1 MVSMRAVSVALVLLI
16 GLSPG
21 LRAGDRRAGEADH
34 WAWKPPVRPA
44 VPQPRDSSWVVN
56 PIDAFILSRLEA
68 EGLRPAAPAGREA
81 LLRRVTFDLTGLPPT
96 VEEMDAFLADD
107 SPEAWEKVVDRLLAS
122 PRHGERWARHWLD
135 LARYADTNGYELD
148 EPRPDA
154 WRYRDY
160 VIRSLNEDKP
170 YDRFVSEQIAGD
182 ILHPGDPDAL
192 IATGFNLL
200 GPDMT
205 DAADQATRRLNSLH
219 DMTETAALVFLG
231 LTVGCAR
238 CHDHKFEPI
247 PQRDFFRLEAFFT
260 SAAFRRDLVI
270 AGDEEKAFHE
280 KALGEYRALTKD
292 FEEEIARIEKKH
304 IDAIR
309 ARKLRGLADEAR
321 AAHETPLERRTDLQ
335 KELAEKTER
344 LLGVSPGEVT
354 AALSPEERER
364 RDRLQVE
371 IRGFAPRKPRP
382 LPTAMGLAEGRA
394 RPIAF
399 VLDRG
404 EPGHHLEEVAPGFP
418 VAVAAPEPPRDA
430 PPSPGARA
438 DLARWIASASNPL
451 AARVMANRVWQHH
464 LGRGIVATPSDFG
477 RRGER
482 PTHPEL
488 LDWLA
493 RELIDGGWSLKRLHR
508 TILLSSTYRQS
519 AAASPEAQRVD
530 PENRFLSH
538 ASRVRLEA
546 EAVRDALLAAS
557 GLLDGTLGG
566 PGVFPPIP
574 AEALEGAAG
583 WKAGPPASGRR
594 RSLYIFA
601 RRNLRFPL
609 LETFDLPDS
618 NLSCPERGRSTTAT
632 QALSLLNSDDVSEAS
647 RALASRLEA
656 ASPDAAERVRL
667 AFRLTIGRRPTAA
680 ELEMSRDFLE
690 RSPLAELCRALFN
703 ANEFVYVD

>member
-1 MVSMRAVSVALVLLI
+1 MRGLTVALVLVL

-21 LRAGDRRAGEADH
+21 IRAGDRRAGEADH
-34 WAWKPPVRPA
+34 WAWKPPVRPP
-44 VPQPRDSSWVVN
+44 VPGVKDSSWVAN

-107 SPEAWEKVVDRLLAS
+107 SPGAWERVVDRLLAS
-122 PRHGERWARHWLD
+122 PRYGERWARHWLD

-160 VIRSLNEDKP
+160 VIRAFNEDKP

-182 ILHPGDPDAL
+182 ILYPGSANAL

-205 DAADQATRRLNSLH
+205 DAADQTTRRLNSLH
-219 DMTETAALVFLG
+219 DMTETSALVFLG

-260 SAAFRRDLVI
+260 PAAFRRDLVI
-270 AGDEEKAFHE
+270 ADEEEKARHE
-280 KALGEYRALTKD
+280 KALAEYRALTGEA
-292 FEEEIARIEKKH
+292 EEEIARIERKH
-304 IDAIR
+304 IEAIR
-309 ARKLRGLADEAR
+309 AGKVRGLADEAR
-321 AAHETPLERRTDLQ
+321 AAHETPPDRRTEVQ

-364 RDRLQVE
+364 RDGLQRE
-371 IRGFAPRKPRP
+371 IRAFAPRRP
-382 LPTAMGLAEGRA
+382 PALPTAMGLAEGRA

-404 EPGHHLEEVAPGFP
+404 EPGRHLEEVGPGFP
-418 VAVAAPEPPRDA
+418 VAVAPEPPRDA

-438 DLARWIASASNPL
+438 DLARWITSASNPL

-477 RRGER
+477 LRGER

-493 RELIDGGWSLKRLHR
+493 RELADGGWSLKRLHR

-519 AAASPEAQRVD
+519 AAASPEALHAD
-530 PENRFLSH
+530 PENRLLSR
-538 ASRVRLEA
+538 ANRMRLEA
-546 EAVRDALLAAS
+546 EAVRDALLAVS
-557 GLLDGTLGG
+557 GLLDGAMGG
-566 PGVFPPIP
+566 PGVFPSIP

-583 WKAGPPASGRR
+583 WKAGPPEAGRR

-618 NLSCPERGRSTTAT
+618 NLSCPDRGRSTTAT
-632 QALSLLNSDDVSEAS
+632 QALSLLNSEEVSEAS
-647 RALASRLEA
+647 RALASKLEA
-656 ASPDAAERVRL
+656 ASADAGERVRL
-667 AFRLTIGRRPTAA
+667 AFRLTLGRQPTSA
-680 ELEMSRDFLE
+680 ELDLSRDFLE
-690 RSPLAELCRALFN
+690 RSPLVELCRGLFN

>member
-1 MVSMRAVSVALVLLI
+1 MRGITVAIVLLI
-16 GLSPG
+16 GVSSG
-21 LRAGDRRAGEADH
+21 SRAGDTRGAGEADH
-34 WAWKPPVRPA
+34 WAWKPPVRPL
-44 VPQPRDSSWVVN
+44 VPGVKDPSWVAS
-56 PIDAFILSRLEA
+56 PIDAFVLSRLEG
-68 EGLRPAAPAGREA
+68 EGLRPAAPAGRET

-107 SPEAWEKVVDRLLAS
+107 SPGAWEKVVDRLLAS
-122 PRHGERWARHWLD
+122 ARYGERWARHWLD
-135 LARYADTNGYELD
+135 LARYAETNGYELD

-160 VIRSLNEDKP
+160 VIRAFNEDKP
-170 YDRFVSEQIAGD
+170 YDRFIQEQIAGD
-182 ILHPGDPDAL
+182 ILYPGNADAL

-205 DAADQATRRLNSLH
+205 DAADQEIRRLNTLH
-219 DMTETAALVFLG
+219 DMTDTASLVFLG

-247 PQRDFFRLEAFFT
+247 PQRDFFRLQAFFT
-260 SAAFRRDLVI
+260 PAAFRRDLVI
-270 AGDEEKAFHE
+270 AGEDEKARHA
-280 KALGEYRALTKD
+280 KALAEYRALTGEA
-292 FEEEIARIEKKH
+292 EEEIASIERKH
-304 IDAIR
+304 IDTIR
-309 ARKLRGLADEAR
+309 ARKLRGLAEEAR
-321 AAHETPLERRTDLQ
+321 VAHETPQDRRSDIQ

-344 LLGVSPGEVT
+344 LLGVSPGEIT

-364 RDRLQVE
+364 RDRLQRE
-371 IRGFAPRKPRP
+371 IRAFAPRKPPP
-382 LPTAMGLAEGRA
+382 LPTAMGLAEGKA
-394 RPIAF
+394 RPTAF

-404 EPGHHLEEVAPGFP
+404 EPGRYLEEVRPGFP
-418 VAVAAPEPPRDA
+418 VAVAAPEPAGRA

-438 DLARWIASASNPL
+438 DLARWISSASNPL
-451 AARVMANRVWQHH
+451 AARVMANRVWQRH

-477 RRGER
+477 LRGER

-493 RELIDGGWSLKRLHR
+493 CELVDGGWSLKRLHR

-519 AAASPEAQRVD
+519 AAASPEARRLD
-530 PENRFLSH
+530 PENRLLSH
-538 ASRVRLEA
+538 ASRSRLEA

-557 GLLDGTLGG
+557 GLLDETIGG

-574 AEALEGAAG
+574 AEALEGSAG
-583 WKAGPPASGRR
+583 WKAGPPADGHR

-618 NLSCPERGRSTTAT
+618 NLSCPERARSTTAT
-632 QALSLLNSDDVSEAS
+632 QALALLNSEEVSESS

-656 ASPDAAERVRL
+656 ASPDPGERVKL
-667 AFRLTIGRRPTAA
+667 AFRLTLGRHPTAA
-680 ELEMSRDFLE
+680 EIDISRDFLE
-690 RSPLAELCRALFN
+690 HSPLVELCRALFN